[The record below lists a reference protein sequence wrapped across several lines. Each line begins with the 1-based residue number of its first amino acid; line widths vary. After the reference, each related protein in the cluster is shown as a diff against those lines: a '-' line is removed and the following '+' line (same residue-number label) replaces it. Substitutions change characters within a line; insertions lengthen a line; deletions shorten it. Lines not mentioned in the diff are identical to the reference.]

1 MKLRTNESKQPKQPR
16 PSTLRKTAPL
26 TPGLTVGAVF
36 RHINSNFNT
45 PTHTHST
52 AEKKC
57 PARASRRVRAAYRA
71 AEPPSP
77 VRCPRPATHRT
88 VHRARPSLP
97 QRSCRPAASRRRRQ
111 AADEPPPPAGEGRGG
126 GQSAEQPLERLL
138 VNPGPL
144 RNRKAPGARPAATL
158 RRHLHVK
165 EDAGGV
171 VHRVDEQDVK
181 DAGVDR
187 RY

>member
-1 MKLRTNESKQPKQPR
+1 M
-16 PSTLRKTAPL
+16 
-26 TPGLTVGAVF
+26 
-36 RHINSNFNT
+36 
-45 PTHTHST
+45 
-52 AEKKC
+52 
-57 PARASRRVRAAYRA
+57 RAAYRA

-144 RNRKAPGARPAATL
+144 RNRKETGALPASTFC
-158 RRHLHVK
+158 RQLHVK

-181 DAGVDR
+181 EPGVDR
-187 RY
+187 RYSAGTRRSAATTPVAQILLPAKRRRLLMTEIFSTVSLLGGQCYAYMEWLRGLTWGILT